1 MRKLILVLCVAAV
14 SATGVTLAAA
24 PAGAAAAPAPATSKV
39 CKLLT
44 GITIEPS
51 SDPTGAGGR
60 ANAKKYSAA
69 LSKAA
74 KQAKGDIKA
83 TLKSLAGYYKSI
95 ANNDTQAIQDKAQDF
110 AQASTKYA
118 SYIVTN
124 CVAGNLPS
132 GVTIPKIPGQ

>member
-1 MRKLILVLCVAAV
+1 MRKFILVLCVAAV

-24 PAGAAAAPAPATSKV
+24 PAGAATPAPAKSKV

-51 SDPTGAGGR
+51 ADPTGAGGR
-60 ANAKKYSAA
+60 ANAKKYSKA

-74 KQAKGDIKA
+74 KQAKGEIKA
-83 TLKSLAGYYKSI
+83 TLKTLASYYNSI
-95 ANNDTQAIQDKAQDF
+95 AKLDTKAIQDKAQDF
-110 AQASTKYA
+110 AQATTKYA
-118 SYIVTN
+118 NYVVTN
-124 CVAGNLPS
+124 CVAENLPS

>member
-24 PAGAAAAPAPATSKV
+24 PAGAAAPAPATSKV

-44 GITIEPS
+44 GITIDPS

-60 ANAKKYSAA
+60 ENAKKYSKA

-74 KQAKGDIKA
+74 KSAKGDIKA

-118 SYIVTN
+118 SYIVSN

>member
-14 SATGVTLAAA
+14 SVTGVALAAA
-24 PAGAAAAPAPATSKV
+24 PAGAAPPAPAKSKV

-60 ANAKKYSAA
+60 ANAKKYSNA
-69 LSKAA
+69 LSQAA

-83 TLKSLAGYYKSI
+83 TLKSLASYYKSI
-95 ANNDTQAIQDKAQDF
+95 ANNDTQAIQNKAQDF

-118 SYIVTN
+118 NYIVTN
-124 CVAGNLPS
+124 CVAENLPS